1 MTGRE
6 LSCKLNYTGM
16 EIGIRRLVLESKL
29 ATAEELAVMTEL
41 DVCELI
47 AKSYVVV
54 YAEPEEI
61 GLVPTD
67 KLDEY
72 NDLVKRIFR

>member
-1 MTGRE
+1 MT
-6 LSCKLNYTGM
+6 
-16 EIGIRRLVLESKL
+16 
-29 ATAEELAVMTEL
+29 AL

-47 AKSYVVV
+47 AKSYAVV